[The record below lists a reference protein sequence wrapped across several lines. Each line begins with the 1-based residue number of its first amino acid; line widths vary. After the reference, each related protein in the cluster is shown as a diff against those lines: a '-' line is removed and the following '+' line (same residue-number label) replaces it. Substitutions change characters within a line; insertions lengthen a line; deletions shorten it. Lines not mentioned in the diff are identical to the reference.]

1 MVLPL
6 RSPEPDFACHLVPE
20 AETSVA
26 AFMTRVVG
34 MPQSALFHLTAPKET
49 LLGSNILFLLPVFPV
64 PET

>member
-26 AFMTRVVG
+26 AFMTLVVG
-34 MPQSALFHLTAPKET
+34 MPQVPFPTSPNET